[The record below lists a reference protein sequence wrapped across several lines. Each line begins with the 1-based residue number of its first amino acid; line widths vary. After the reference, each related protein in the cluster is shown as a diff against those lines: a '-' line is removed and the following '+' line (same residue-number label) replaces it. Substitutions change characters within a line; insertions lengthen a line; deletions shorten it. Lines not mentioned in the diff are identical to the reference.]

1 MVLPEWCDGVAV
13 QPVFSYKPPQHQLR
27 HHQLRTRKL
36 PVHQLL
42 TDLIE
47 GSEGFLSNQRQRL
60 LLVRSERV
68 LIVPDL
74 AVAVAVGFAG
84 GCRSDVSRHLK
95 IGTLVVLLTLAP

>member
-13 QPVFSYKPPQHQLR
+13 QLVFSYKPPQHQLR

-47 GSEGFLSNQRQRL
+47 SSEGFFIDQSQRL

-84 GCRSDVSRHLK
+84 GCGCYVSRHPV